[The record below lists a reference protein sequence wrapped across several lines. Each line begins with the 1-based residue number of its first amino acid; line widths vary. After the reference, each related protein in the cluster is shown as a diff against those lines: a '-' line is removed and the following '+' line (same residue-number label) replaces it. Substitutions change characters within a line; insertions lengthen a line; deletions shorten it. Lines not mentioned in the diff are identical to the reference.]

1 MKIQSDRNLDLLE
14 FLYILYKLSSK
25 NSFVIILLNLVSS
38 LTESVGFAMLL
49 PFLDLSGMKLSNN
62 LPYNISLELI
72 VIIFSITLCIFAIL
86 SYYRSTIVNKAEWAI
101 TNSEQRKLFES
112 IAKAKW
118 DEVLTHR
125 KSDIIEILLKEIRQ
139 VGFAYVQ
146 SSSMISA
153 SLNFLFL
160 TAIACFI
167 SLPAT
172 LFSLT
177 LGLFIIILTKP
188 LNRLVLNAGREAFP
202 ANQNLFAICDSHL
215 ESIPLI
221 KIFNSTD
228 IHIQNFSLACQ
239 KLANIT
245 HKFISARA
253 KTALFYRVTVALSLG
268 VCAYLSI
275 KYNLLSM
282 PEFIV
287 LSALFS
293 RIVPQLLVLH
303 HSYQTILNCIP
314 SYSVVMN
321 TTELFN
327 NNVENARSSSSS
339 DSAPHN
345 FNLSTGIDF
354 KNVSYCYPRSNRN
367 AVENLTVNL
376 IPNGVV
382 SIYGPSGSGK
392 STFVRLLSGLLSP
405 TNGTINI
412 GANTIDSSNL
422 TYWRENI
429 GYVPQETILPYSSIR
444 DSLLLAKPQATELD
458 LWEVIEKVSLKG
470 VIDNLPLKLDTQLG
484 DKGCLLSGGE
494 RQRLAIARAL
504 LRKPIILILDEATN
518 SLDKATENIIYSLLE
533 EYRHDSL
540 IIIISHQELSH
551 LIVDQRLFFNEGS
564 LTT

>member
-49 PFLDLSGMKLSNN
+49 PFLDLSGMKLSNK

-86 SYYRSTIVNKAEWAI
+86 SYYRLTIVNRAEWAM
-101 TNSEQRKLFES
+101 TNSEQKKLFES

-125 KSDIIEILLKEIRQ
+125 KSDLIEILLKEIRQ

-160 TAIACFI
+160 TSIACFI

-172 LFSLT
+172 IFSLT

-188 LNRLVLNAGREAFP
+188 LNRLVLKAGKEAFP

-245 HKFISARA
+245 QKFISARA

-268 VCAYLSI
+268 ICAYLSI

-321 TTELFN
+321 ATELFN
-327 NNVENARSSSSS
+327 NVEDAQSSSSS

-345 FNLSTGIDF
+345 FNLSSRIEF
-354 KNVSYCYPRSNRN
+354 KDVSYCYPRSNRN
-367 AVENLTVNL
+367 ALENITINL
-376 IPNGVV
+376 ITKGIV
-382 SIYGPSGSGK
+382 SISGPSGSGK

-405 TNGTINI
+405 TNGSINI
-412 GANTIDSSNL
+412 GANTIESSNL

-470 VIDNLPLKLDTQLG
+470 VIDNLPLKLDTLLG

-504 LRKPIILILDEATN
+504 LRKPLILILDEATN
-518 SLDKATENIIYSLLE
+518 SLDKATENIIFSLLE
-533 EYRHDSL
+533 EYRRDSL

-551 LIVDQRLFFNEGS
+551 LKVDQKLFFNEGS
-564 LTT
+564 LTS